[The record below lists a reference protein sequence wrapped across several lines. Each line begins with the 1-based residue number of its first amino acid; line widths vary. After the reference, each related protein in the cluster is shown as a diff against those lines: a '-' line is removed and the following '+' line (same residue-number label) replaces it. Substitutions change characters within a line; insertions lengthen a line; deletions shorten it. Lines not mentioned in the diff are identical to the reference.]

1 MHRKLLIVAL
11 SLFPVACASDGITA
25 EQKTKLVDGF
35 SETASQYFAM
45 GEYDRA
51 NAQCIRGLQL
61 DPDNTRL
68 KLVQAWSLQKRGT
81 TEDIAAAERLFREL
95 QSTGDFR
102 AILGLAEATE
112 RRGLAFAEGA
122 EKLKSGQRVTEAADP
137 QKRIDDYEK
146 ESIKSWTESRS
157 LYLKA
162 LEQQRINPDVL
173 NGLVRVEMLLGNTAQ
188 ALEWDDKLI
197 ATTQETLDYWN
208 EQLKRSGVSTS
219 DEKQYRGEVR
229 ARTKVA
235 TMAHLTGADLCVTL
249 NRLEKA
255 LEHLDAAI
263 ALDPDR
269 PASYARRAQV
279 EKDLG
284 LPKKALADIEKFIG
298 ISTLDPN
305 HPDIQR
311 AWRLR
316 TECEELAR
324 GL

>member
-1 MHRKLLIVAL
+1 MYRKLLIVAL
-11 SLFPVACASDGITA
+11 SLGSFACASEGITA
-25 EQKTKLVDGF
+25 EQKTKLIEGF
-35 SETASQYFAM
+35 TETAQQYFGM

-81 TEDIAAAERLFREL
+81 TEDIASAERLFREL

-112 RRGLAFAEGA
+112 RRGLAFSEGS

-146 ESIKSWTESRS
+146 EAVKAWTESRE

-162 LEQQRINPDVL
+162 LEQQRLSFDVL
-173 NGLVRVEMLLGNTAQ
+173 NGLVRVEMLLENTAQ

-197 ATTQETLDYWN
+197 ATTTETLDFWN
-208 EQLKRSGVSTS
+208 LQLKRSGISTTE
-219 DEKQYRGEVR
+219 EKQYRGDAR
-229 ARTKVA
+229 ALTKGL
-235 TMAHLTGADLCVTL
+235 TMAHMTAADLCVSL
-249 NRLEKA
+249 NRHEKA

-269 PASYARRAQV
+269 PESYSRRAQV
-279 EKDLG
+279 QKDLG
-284 LPKKALADIEKFIG
+284 HPKLALADIEKFIG
-298 ISTLDPN
+298 ISSLDPN

-316 TECEELAR
+316 KECEAMAR
-324 GL
+324 GM